1 MSISIITTG
10 GTITQVLGG
19 PELRHLGGTEL
30 VSGLP
35 EGFGTMAAV
44 EVEDLMD
51 LPSTF
56 VGPDEMLRI
65 AAAVRRHIE
74 RDDVDGV
81 VVTHG
86 TATIEETI
94 YFVDLVVD
102 STKPIVFTGAQRFPG
117 TAGYD
122 GHRNLRDAIT
132 VACTP
137 SLAGAG
143 AVLVFDGEIHA
154 AREVA
159 EVHPTATAGF
169 QSLDSGPIGR
179 VDLDRVVVTRVPLR
193 ERASHQVREP
203 LARVDLLTC
212 YAGMSADVVRA
223 VGALG
228 GPGLVVAGMTSG
240 AVPPALMPALRDLM
254 ERGTVVVLTTRCA
267 SGRVV
272 RRSGALYD
280 GVTGYGSDLD
290 ALGIALTDLAPLKAR
305 CRLLVLLSA
314 GLAREEV
321 RRLMDTAA

>member
-1 MSISIITTG
+1 LSISIITTG

-19 PELRHLGGTEL
+19 PELRHLRGAEL
-30 VSGLP
+30 MSGLAESP
-35 EGFGTMAAV
+35 GVTAV
-44 EVEDLMD
+44 EVEDLLD
-51 LPSTF
+51 VPSTF
-56 VGPDEMLRI
+56 IGSAEMLRI
-65 AAAVRRHIE
+65 AAAVRRHVE

-94 YFVDLVVD
+94 YFVDLVVE

-132 VACTP
+132 VASTRG
-137 SLAGAG
+137 LAGAG
-143 AVLVFDGEIHA
+143 PVLVFDGEIHT

-159 EVHPTATAGF
+159 EVHSTASGGF
-169 QSLDSGPIGR
+169 QSLGSGPIGR
-179 VDLDRVVVTRVPLR
+179 VELDQVQVTRMPLR
-193 ERASHQVREP
+193 EGAVYQVRTP

-212 YAGMSADVVRA
+212 YAGISADVVRA

-228 GPGLVVAGMTSG
+228 GSGLVVAGMTSG
-240 AVPPALMPALRDLM
+240 AVPPALVSTLRDLM
-254 ERGTVVVLTTRCA
+254 QGGMVVALATRCP

-280 GVTGYGSDLD
+280 GVAGYGSDLE
-290 ALGIALTDLAPLKAR
+290 ALGIALTDLPGLKAR

-314 GLAREEV
+314 DLEREEV